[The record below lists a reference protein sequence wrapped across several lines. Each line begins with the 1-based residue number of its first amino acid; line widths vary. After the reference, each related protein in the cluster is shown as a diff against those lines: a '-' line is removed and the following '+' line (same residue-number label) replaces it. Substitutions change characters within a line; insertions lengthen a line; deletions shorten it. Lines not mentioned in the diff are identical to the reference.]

1 MSQPS
6 RPTDRYGD
14 HGRKLSRPLRI
25 ALAVTGIGLAVAL
38 VAWLAISAT
47 DQPVHW
53 QDVAYTV
60 RADGTVLFTFD
71 VSMTPGRSAVC
82 TVRALSPSSAEVGRR
97 DVRVGPS
104 SRQVIRATAVIR
116 TSERAVSAQVKACA
130 PAGG

>member
-6 RPTDRYGD
+6 RPSDRYGPP
-14 HGRKLSRPLRI
+14 RRTLTRRRRI
-25 ALAVTGIGLAVAL
+25 ALAGTAIGLAVAL

-71 VSMTPGRSAVC
+71 VSMDPGRSAVC

-104 SRQVIRATAVIR
+104 SGEVIRATAVIR

-130 PAGG
+130 EAGG